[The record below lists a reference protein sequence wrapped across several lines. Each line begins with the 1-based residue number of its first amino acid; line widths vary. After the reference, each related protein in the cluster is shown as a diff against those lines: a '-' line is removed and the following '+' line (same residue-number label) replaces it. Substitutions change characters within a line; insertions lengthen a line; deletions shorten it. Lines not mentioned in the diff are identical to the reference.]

1 MAQAPSKYV
10 TGTWIIDP
18 QHSTVKFSIRHL
30 ITKKVPGVFTEFDGR
45 IVTRPDVTTSSVQA
59 SIQVRSM
66 DTFDARRDDGTR
78 SKDPFDAE
86 NHPAI
91 TFTSTAITPNANTPS
106 NDVRIHG
113 SLTMRGVTHPV
124 VLEVTQV
131 RFERDAEGRHDVR
144 FRATGQVNRQD
155 FGVRFGVPLDRQG
168 VLAGNRVDIELGV
181 TARLLDDQGDE
192 FLSGR
197 AGGA

>member
-1 MAQAPSKYV
+1 MAQASGKYV

-45 IVTRPDVTTSSVQA
+45 IVTRPDVTRSSVQA

-66 DTFDARRDDGTR
+66 NTFDTRRDDGTR

-91 TFTSTAITPNANTPS
+91 TYTSTAITPS
-106 NDVRIHG
+106 NDDVRIHG
-113 SLTMRGVTHPV
+113 SLTMRGVTRPV
-124 VLEVTQV
+124 VLEVTQI
-131 RFERDAEGRHDVR
+131 RFERDAEGRQDVR

-181 TARLLDDQGDE
+181 TARLLDDQDDE
-192 FLSGR
+192 LGSR
-197 AGGA
+197 AGGH

>member
-1 MAQAPSKYV
+1 MAQASGKYV

-30 ITKKVPGVFTEFDGR
+30 ITKKVPGVFIEFDGR
-45 IVTRPDVTTSSVQA
+45 IVTRPDVTRSSVQA

-66 DTFDARRDDGTR
+66 NTFDTRRDDGTR

-91 TFTSTAITPNANTPS
+91 TYTSTAITPS
-106 NDVRIHG
+106 NDDVRIHG
-113 SLTMRGVTHPV
+113 SLTMRGVTRPV
-124 VLEVTQV
+124 VLEVTQI

-181 TARLLDDQGDE
+181 TARLLDDQDDE
-192 FLSGR
+192 LVTR
-197 AGGA
+197 AGGH

>member
-1 MAQAPSKYV
+1 MAQASGKYV

-91 TFTSTAITPNANTPS
+91 TFTSTAIAPNHDDA
-106 NDVRIHG
+106 RIHG
-113 SLTMRGVTHPV
+113 SLTMRGVTRPV
-124 VLEVTQV
+124 VLEVTQI
-131 RFERDAEGRHDVR
+131 RFERDATGRHDVR
-144 FRATGQVNRQD
+144 FRATTQVNRQD
-155 FGVRFGVPLDRQG
+155 FGVRFGVPLDRHG
-168 VLAGNRVDIELGV
+168 VLAGNRIDIELGV

-192 FLSGR
+192 LLSGR
-197 AGGA
+197 AGGH

>member
-1 MAQAPSKYV
+1 MAQASGKYV

-30 ITKKVPGVFTEFDGR
+30 ITKKVPDVFTEFDGR
-45 IVTRPDVTTSSVQA
+45 IVTRPDVTRSSVQA

-66 DTFDARRDDGTR
+66 NTFDTRRDDGTR

-91 TFTSTAITPNANTPS
+91 TYTSTAITPS
-106 NDVRIHG
+106 NDDVRIHG
-113 SLTMRGVTHPV
+113 SLTMRGVTRPV
-124 VLEVTQV
+124 VLEVTQI

-181 TARLLDDQGDE
+181 TARLLDDQDDE
-192 FLSGR
+192 LVTR
-197 AGGA
+197 AGGH